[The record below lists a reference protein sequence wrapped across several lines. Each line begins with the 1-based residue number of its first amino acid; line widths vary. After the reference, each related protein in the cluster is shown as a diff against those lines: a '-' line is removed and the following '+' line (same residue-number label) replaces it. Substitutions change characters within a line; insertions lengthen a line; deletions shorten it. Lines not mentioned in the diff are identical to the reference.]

1 VSGIS
6 HGAATAGGVR
16 LPARISFRGKDLAD
30 ADRRAGHGSC
40 FPVASSQKALEKGAP
55 MRKLILIACVLVTV
69 GLSLGFAAGKPET
82 KTPEVAVSLP
92 GSVEFF
98 SVERRGMDKAAAE
111 FGLKLTYSDAEWDAG
126 KQLSQVENFVAKKVD
141 LIMLC
146 AADNQA
152 LMPAVKACKDAK
164 IPLITF
170 TNVVG
175 PNPDGTVD
183 GVLSYIG
190 TNEITIGRLMGQM
203 AEKALDGNPANIVL
217 IEGTP
222 GTPPQRMRT
231 QGFKEIV
238 DKHANWKIVYSQ
250 AIPGWTKDGA
260 LAAMEAFLQSGQ
272 RVDLVACQW
281 YDGATAAAQALK
293 EKGYSQNK
301 VVITGYEF
309 SKGLVPF
316 IKDGSVDMTA
326 NYSIEDTGYKA
337 VQAAAKYLK
346 GEKIPAFI
354 EVVPYIVD
362 KSNVDS
368 VTPEM

>member
-1 VSGIS
+1 MKRLFVILSALLVIGIALGS
-6 HGAATAGGVR
+6 AEGKKE
-16 LPARISFRGKDLAD
+16 ARTF
-30 ADRRAGHGSC
+30 
-40 FPVASSQKALEKGAP
+40 
-55 MRKLILIACVLVTV
+55 
-69 GLSLGFAAGKPET
+69 
-82 KTPEVAVSLP
+82 EVAVSLP

-98 SVERRGMDKAAAE
+98 SVERKGMDRAAAE
-111 FGLKLTYSDAEWDAG
+111 YGLKLTYADAEWDAG
-126 KQLSQVENFVAKKVD
+126 KQLSQVENFAAKKVD

-152 LMPAVKACKDAK
+152 LLPAVKVCKDAK

-175 PNPDGTVD
+175 PNPDGTLD
-183 GVLSYIG
+183 GVVSYIG
-190 TNEITIGRLMGQM
+190 TNEVTIGRLIGKM
-203 AEKALDGNPANIVL
+203 AEKALGNNPASIVL

-238 DKHANWKIVYSQ
+238 STHPTWKIVYSQ

-260 LAAMEAFLQSGQ
+260 LAAMEAFLQTGQ

-281 YDGATAAAQALK
+281 YNAATAAAQALK
-293 EKGYSQNK
+293 EKGYNQNK

-309 SKGLVPF
+309 SKELAPF
-316 IKDGSVDMTA
+316 IKDGTVDMTA
-326 NYSIEDTGYKA
+326 NYSIQDTGYKA
-337 VQAAAKYLK
+337 VQAAAKVLK

-354 EVVPYIVD
+354 EVVPEIVD
-362 KSNVDS
+362 KENVDS
-368 VTPEM
+368 VVHEL